1 MVYSVVGYVFLELV
15 VFVVVM
21 VCWWLWSSCGGDG
34 CLKGGYSNCFRIA
47 ILKCILGGCGCGA
60 SGGGGVWWWWGW
72 WLWYVVRGH
81 GGGIVVVA

>member
-1 MVYSVVGYVFLELV
+1 MVYGVVGYVFFELV

-21 VCWWLWSSCGGDG
+21 VCWWWWSSCGGDG

-60 SGGGGVWWWWGW
+60 SGGGGV
-72 WLWYVVRGH
+72 
-81 GGGIVVVA
+81 